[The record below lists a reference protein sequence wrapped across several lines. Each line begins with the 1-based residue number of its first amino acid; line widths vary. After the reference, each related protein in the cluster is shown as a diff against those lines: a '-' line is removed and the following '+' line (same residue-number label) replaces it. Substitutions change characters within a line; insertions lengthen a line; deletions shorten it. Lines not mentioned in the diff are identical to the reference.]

1 MVILTRSFRAVFR
14 KESWM
19 FCAGLL
25 LSIADLL
32 ELNCQLPTAGPGR
45 FEPAPNHSRFPSLP
59 ALKEQGGTTRSE
71 AVISLPP
78 ARCEYHTANRVAFQY
93 SSYLLSYSRLTG
105 SRAEV
110 QTCLDSRDEA
120 LFPA

>member
-59 ALKEQGGTTRSE
+59 ALKEQGGTRRQKHCFHFCRPDVSTIRRTE
-71 AVISLPP
+71 
-78 ARCEYHTANRVAFQY
+78 
-93 SSYLLSYSRLTG
+93 LLFNTQVTF
-105 SRAEV
+105 RA
-110 QTCLDSRDEA
+110 THD
-120 LFPA
+120 

>member
-1 MVILTRSFRAVFR
+1 MVILTRSFRAVLR

-32 ELNCQLPTAGPGR
+32 QLNCQLPTAGPGR

-59 ALKEQGGTTRSE
+59 ALKEQGGTRRQKYCFPSAGQMSVPYGEPGCFSTLKLPSE
-71 AVISLPP
+71 
-78 ARCEYHTANRVAFQY
+78 
-93 SSYLLSYSRLTG
+93 LLTIDT
-105 SRAEV
+105 
-110 QTCLDSRDEA
+110 Q
-120 LFPA
+120 